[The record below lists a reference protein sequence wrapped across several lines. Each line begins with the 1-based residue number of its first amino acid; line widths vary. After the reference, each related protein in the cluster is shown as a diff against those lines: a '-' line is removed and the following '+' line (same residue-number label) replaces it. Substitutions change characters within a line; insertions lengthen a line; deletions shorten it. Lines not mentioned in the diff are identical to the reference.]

1 MVLTQ
6 FEKAANY
13 DDALLKAAD
22 ECKIDREYWDILQ
35 QRHEPTSDVRRRILE
50 SLGFDAGSKES
61 LDAQRLRQ
69 FEENVA
75 SALPKTAVIAASDHV
90 VPLTLPAGLAGSLE

>member
-1 MVLTQ
+1 MIQTQ

-22 ECKIDREYWDILQ
+22 DCKIDREYWDILQ
-35 QRHEPTSDVRRRILE
+35 QRHEPTSDVRRKILE
-50 SLGFDAGSKES
+50 SLGFDAQSKES

-69 FEENVA
+69 FEEQA
-75 SALPKTAVIAASDHV
+75 TSTLPKTTVISISDRA
-90 VPLTLPAGLAGSLE
+90 VPLTLPADLTGSVE